1 MATLYLEESLLPL
14 EDGFCTELASS
25 VFLLVLVHKNI
36 RFSLKIELWN
46 MHEKKIELVIS
57 TFSTTDSYCRCFQFY

>member
-1 MATLYLEESLLPL
+1 MATLYLEESLLLL

-36 RFSLKIELWN
+36 KFALKIELWK
-46 MHEKKIELVIS
+46 MHEKKK
-57 TFSTTDSYCRCFQFY
+57 